1 MITTFIREFIWKHF
15 FCVIIIPGVFFTVF
29 VTIGLFC
36 INDYIGF
43 TEENLLNE
51 ESIKSVI
58 NIAFLTATF
67 TMVTPIFMWLIK
79 QKLSN

>member
-1 MITTFIREFIWKHF
+1 MTTKFIKEFIWKHF
-15 FCVIIIPGVFFTVF
+15 FCIIILPGYFFTVF
-29 VTIGLFC
+29 LTIGLFC

-58 NIAFLTATF
+58 NIAFLTASC
-67 TMVTPIFMWLIK
+67 TMLTPIIMWLKK
-79 QKLSN
+79 QKLNN